1 MHFDQYYLVYIF
13 VHAVLC
19 LEFILYSF
27 IFIDFFSAKLHNFL
41 IKLKEQ
47 YAMKTNSKN
56 FIKLT
61 KEYLHFCTARKNL
74 DTKTIKSYSIDL
86 KQYAAFLSDYS
97 LDWNDKKSIEKFIEF
112 MHSKFKPKSVKRKI
126 ASLKAFFHFLE
137 IEEIIEINPFHR
149 IQIKYKEPFL
159 LPKTISL
166 KTIEKIMNYAYLE
179 CKNQT
184 TYFGQKTALRNALI
198 LELLFATGMRIS
210 ELCSLTTEQI
220 NFNDYIIK
228 IYGKGSKER
237 LIQICNKNVRK
248 LLDEYCREFDFELNN
263 YKYFFINRL
272 CNRLSEQSVRN
283 MINTYSKNAGVSI
296 HITPHMFR
304 HSFATLL
311 LEEDV
316 DIRYIQQML
325 GHSSITTTQ
334 IYTHTSI
341 NKQKNILSTKHP
353 RNKLEIGI

>member
-1 MHFDQYYLVYIF
+1 MESNINITVEIQKYL
-13 VHAVLC
+13 
-19 LEFILYSF
+19 
-27 IFIDFFSAKLHNFL
+27 
-41 IKLKEQ
+41 Q
-47 YAMKTNSKN
+47 
-56 FIKLT
+56 
-61 KEYLHFCTARKNL
+61 FCAQRKNL
-74 DTKTIKSYSIDL
+74 DHKTIKSYSIDL
-86 KQYAAFLSDYS
+86 RQFTEFICENNLLWISK
-97 LDWNDKKSIEKFIEF
+97 NSIEKYIDSL
-112 MHSKFKPKSVKRKI
+112 HNTLKPKSVKRKI
-126 ASLKAFFHFLE
+126 ASLKAFFHYLE
-137 IEEIIEINPFHR
+137 VEEIIEINPFHK
-149 IQIKYKEPFL
+149 IQIKYKEPFIL
-159 LPKTISL
+159 QKTIPL
-166 KTIEKIMNYAYLE
+166 KTIEIIMNYAYLVRNRQNTSLG
-179 CKNQT
+179 K
-184 TYFGQKTALRNALI
+184 KIALRNTLI

-220 NFNDYIIK
+220 NFSDYIIK

-237 LIQICNKNVRK
+237 LIQICNKNVQN
-248 LLDEYCREFDFELNN
+248 LLDEYRREFDFELKN
-263 YKYFFINRL
+263 YDYFFINRL

-283 MINTYSKNAGVSI
+283 MINTYSKSAGVPI

>member
-1 MHFDQYYLVYIF
+1 MKKN
-13 VHAVLC
+13 
-19 LEFILYSF
+19 LELLNNLF
-27 IFIDFFSAKLHNFL
+27 
-41 IKLKEQ
+41 
-47 YAMKTNSKN
+47 
-56 FIKLT
+56 

-74 DTKTIKSYSIDL
+74 DFKTIKSYTIDL
-86 KQYAAFLSDYS
+86 RQYSKFLCDTS
-97 LDWNDKKSIEKFIEF
+97 LTWNDKKTIEKYIEF
-112 MHSKFKPKSVKRKI
+112 MHSKYKPKSVKRKI

-137 IEEIIEINPFHR
+137 IEEIVEINPFHK

-159 LPKTISL
+159 LPKTIPL
-166 KTIEKIMNYAYLE
+166 KTIEKIMKFAYTE
-179 CKNQT
+179 RKNQT
-184 TYFGQKTALRNALI
+184 THYGQKIALRNALI

-220 NFNDYIIK
+220 DFNDYIIK

-237 LIQICNKNVRK
+237 LIQICNKNVQN
-248 LLDEYCREFDFELNN
+248 LLIEYRETFTFELNN
-263 YKYFFINRL
+263 YNYFFVNRL

-283 MINTYSKNAGVSI
+283 MIDYYSKSAGTTL

-341 NKQKNILSTKHP
+341 NKQKDILTAKHP
-353 RNKLEIGI
+353 RNKIEIGI

>member
-1 MHFDQYYLVYIF
+1 MDSNSNIKVEIQKYL
-13 VHAVLC
+13 
-19 LEFILYSF
+19 
-27 IFIDFFSAKLHNFL
+27 
-41 IKLKEQ
+41 Q
-47 YAMKTNSKN
+47 
-56 FIKLT
+56 
-61 KEYLHFCTARKNL
+61 FCTQRKNL
-74 DTKTIKSYSIDL
+74 DSKTIKSYSIDL
-86 KQYAAFLSDYS
+86 RQFTEFISENNLLWISKS
-97 LDWNDKKSIEKFIEF
+97 SIENYIDSL
-112 MHSKFKPKSVKRKI
+112 HNTLKPKSVKRKI
-126 ASLKAFFHFLE
+126 ASLKAFFHYLE
-137 IEEIIEINPFHR
+137 IEEIIEINPFHK
-149 IQIKYKEPFL
+149 IQIKYKEPFI
-159 LPKTISL
+159 LPKTIPL

-179 CKNQT
+179 RKRQT
-184 TYFGQKTALRNALI
+184 TSYGRKVALRNTLI

-210 ELCSLTTEQI
+210 ELCSLTNEQI

-237 LIQICNKNVRK
+237 LIQICNKNVQN
-248 LLDEYCREFDFELNN
+248 LLDEYRREFDFELNN
-263 YKYFFINRL
+263 YNYFFINRL

-283 MINTYSKNAGVSI
+283 MINSYSKSAGVSI

-353 RNKLEIGI
+353 RNKLNIG